1 VLIRRVIRRITD
13 LHEEGLTDEE
23 IKGRLREEYGSS
35 PDWNMI
41 LKIILMILSLLA

>member
-1 VLIRRVIRRITD
+1 VLIRRIIRRVTD

-23 IKGRLREEYGSS
+23 IKDRLKEEFGSS

-41 LKIILMILSLLA
+41 LKIILMILGLLA